1 MAVNPD
7 NEMIVRNAV
16 YVVCQHLPPCV
27 RFLIVAADTP
37 PAHISLGVPVSVLKE
52 GIGAGHHALIRCES
66 VAAEIGILAFI
77 LEIDLRQKRE
87 NSILRDL
94 PEAAFRSL
102 AGTKSLCKKFKALL
116 ACCSSHSFMRSHAI
130 SLFLAPQT
138 HI

>member
-16 YVVCQHLPPCV
+16 YVVCQHLPPCIRLLV
-27 RFLIVAADTP
+27 VAADTP
-37 PAHISLGVPVSVLKE
+37 PAHFSLGVPVSVLKE
-52 GIGAGHHALIRCES
+52 GIGVGHHALIRCES
-66 VAAEIGILAFI
+66 VAAEVGILAFI
-77 LEIDLRQKRE
+77 LEIDLRYERD

-102 AGTKSLCKKFKALL
+102 AGTKCLCKKLKALL
-116 ACCSSHSFMRSHAI
+116 ACCSSHSFMSSHAI